1 MPFNGSGT
9 FAIINT
15 FVPNTT
21 ILSSATNANNT
32 DIAAGLSD
40 CMTRDGQAGATADLS
55 MGSHKL
61 TNVTD
66 PASAQDA
73 ATKNYVDTQ
82 NASVWSTGDVK
93 LTFKQVA
100 DSGWVLFTDG
110 TIGDATSGATVA
122 AATTSA
128 LFTLLYNSPFTD
140 SSCPIFTST
149 GTPTTRAGQG
159 TAAAAYAAHCRLSTP
174 AALGR
179 AMALAG
185 TGSGLTARILGTTTG
200 AESVTLDPRQI
211 PTIVSANG
219 AQAISVTPTLN
230 VPTTAG
236 SISSSLGAV
245 SGGTPTFPLSTGT
258 WSTVSTITGT
268 NSITATYNPS
278 GGQIS
283 TSLMQPTTFLN
294 AMVKL

>member
-9 FAIINT
+9 FSIVNT

-21 ILSSATNANNT
+21 ILSSAVNSNNT
-32 DIAAGLSD
+32 DIATGLSD

-66 PASAQDA
+66 PVSAQDA
-73 ATKNYVDTQ
+73 ATKAYVD
-82 NASVWSTGDVK
+82 ASSSALWSTGDVK
-93 LTFKQVA
+93 LTYKQVA

-110 TIGDATSGATVA
+110 TIGDGLSGATVA
-122 AATTSA
+122 AGTTAA
-128 LFTLLYNSPFTD
+128 LFALLYASPFTD

-149 GTPTTRAGQG
+149 GAGTTRAAQG

-174 AALGR
+174 KSLGR

-185 TGSGLTARILGTTTG
+185 TGSGLTARVLGTTAGVETAAIARPICRLYTLAGSVAIRSWPLPCDCRHSG
-200 AESVTLDPRQI
+200 AGGGIAAV
-211 PTIVSANG
+211 NG
-219 AQAISVTPTLN
+219 A
-230 VPTTAG
+230 AG
-236 SISSSLGAV
+236 AFSAATYRHQSPESLRRHRPL
-245 SGGTPTFPLSTGT
+245 GGTRAPF
-258 WSTVSTITGT
+258 
-268 NSITATYNPS
+268 A
-278 GGQIS
+278 
-283 TSLMQPTTFLN
+283 LMQPEAFLN